1 MYILHYFCFNHYLFD
16 KYFTWNR
23 NKSGNGTQ
31 HLNFFPLPADDKINF
46 VDRNFLIRVLF
57 YLSSFKKSFSSS
69 FYFYLYCFLFCFLFC
84 SFFFF
89 AGLQNQ
95 FPFQSNLLSLHRL
108 SFLLAHWQPV
118 GKKTSARQPKNKIV
132 NECEIWHAADE
143 FNARFH
149 SDLLRGER
157 KSNQINAERWI
168 LLLFI
173 YN

>member
-69 FYFYLYCFLFCFLFC
+69 FYFYLYCFLFCFFFC
-84 SFFFF
+84 SFFF
-89 AGLQNQ
+89 
-95 FPFQSNLLSLHRL
+95 LLDYRTN
-108 SFLLAHWQPV
+108 FLFSRIYSVYIASVSSSRTDNPWERKRQPV
-118 GKKTSARQPKNKIV
+118 SPKIKSLTSVKYGTQQMNSTLDFIPIS
-132 NECEIWHAADE
+132 CGG
-143 FNARFH
+143 
-149 SDLLRGER
+149 RG
-157 KSNQINAERWI
+157 NQTK
-168 LLLFI
+168 
-173 YN
+173 